1 MPESLYH
8 FNFHESNRWRFR
20 FCFLLLLILFLE
32 IFFYLYLINS
42 FDLLYQK
49 VKEQYLQRENEER
62 LAFLRSIYNRTTF
75 SSSFNSSVNNGSHR
89 SGGK

>member
-75 SSSFNSSVNNGSHR
+75 ASSSSSVNSNEDANNGSN
-89 SGGK
+89 